1 MKFISRQNDPWH
13 TETGEDGPIVKLTPH
28 ANSLLTLAQW
38 HAIRNHWPEG
48 MPVAVSLSNDV
59 DVRDIVPDLPRIG
72 MVALQFPKWVD
83 GRAYTQ
89 ARLLRSRHRYAG
101 EIRATGEVLVDMMPL
116 LYRSGVDAVVLR
128 ADQKQSSA
136 ERALS
141 FFEQGH
147 YQGDAWNNHPLF
159 ARQAT

>member
-1 MKFISRQNDPWH
+1 MKFINRQNDPWH

-28 ANSLLTLAQW
+28 ANSLLSLAQW
-38 HAIRNHWPEG
+38 HAIRHHWPQG
-48 MPVAVSLSNDV
+48 LPVAVSLSNEL
-59 DVRDIVPDLPRIG
+59 DVRDIVPDLPRIS

-89 ARLLRSRHRYAG
+89 ARLLRLRHRYSG

-116 LYRSGVDAVVLR
+116 LQRNGFDAVVLR
-128 ADQKQSSA
+128 ADQKQASA
-136 ERALS
+136 EHALS

-147 YQGDAWNNHPLF
+147 YQGDTRNHQPLF
-159 ARQAT
+159 ARPNT